1 MAALFCEVFV
11 PYHRDGVL
19 FAGPRDAFSVGK
31 FIFSFSSS
39 DFRLFDFYFF
49 FLSFYCLSVYSL
61 VPVFGFIWESSLRY
75 FGVCSST
82 PWRKVLCSQLI

>member
-11 PYHRDGVL
+11 PYHGDGVL
-19 FAGPRDAFSVGK
+19 FAGPGDAFSVGK
-31 FIFSFSSS
+31 FISSFSCS

-49 FLSFYCLSVYSL
+49 FLSFYCLSV
-61 VPVFGFIWESSLRY
+61 SLRY
-75 FGVCSST
+75 LSVCSST